1 MRGPLR
7 GRSGCNGSA
16 WRVFRRLR
24 VHPRPARRIRRR
36 RVLEFQLS
44 ALPSRGA
51 VCRLPTFTGNL
62 VGTGGARR
70 RMIRAVSARCRRLP
84 RWRLSHSTDSWLVSA
99 FAWSSPRVWVWT
111 QCSETPRTYM
121 SFRSLSRGG
130 SAAPAAADGAFLGA
144 RGLFV
149 QWYWTSDEWHMR
161 RTRCCVG
168 STHRTSSPAEK
179 QKGRKRGRLIAPPL
193 VVIGLSSS
201 VWPYCFAPSS
211 P

>member
-1 MRGPLR
+1 MALVVTRRRLRRCRSPSGRSAGMRGPLR

-84 RWRLSHSTDSWLVSA
+84 RWRY
-99 FAWSSPRVWVWT
+99 R
-111 QCSETPRTYM
+111 TPRTLGW
-121 SFRSLSRGG
+121 FRHSHGQ
-130 SAAPAAADGAFLGA
+130 APAFGY
-144 RGLFV
+144 GLNVAKHLVPICRFGPSPGV
-149 QWYWTSDEWHMR
+149 DQR
-161 RTRCCVG
+161 RRRL
-168 STHRTSSPAEK
+168 RT
-179 QKGRKRGRLIAPPL
+179 
-193 VVIGLSSS
+193 V
-201 VWPYCFAPSS
+201 PSWVLEGCLCS
-211 P
+211 GTGQAMNGT